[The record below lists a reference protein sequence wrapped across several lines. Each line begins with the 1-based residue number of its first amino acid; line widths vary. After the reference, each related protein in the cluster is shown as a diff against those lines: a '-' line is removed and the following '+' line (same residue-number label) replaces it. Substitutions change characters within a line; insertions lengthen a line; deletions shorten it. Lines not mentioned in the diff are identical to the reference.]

1 VIAIKILFS
10 RTFLTGLAI
19 GLLTA
24 GAAGYKMK
32 KKNNLHNLGLTP
44 EAVRK
49 AARHKFLGRDKG
61 EERWLTNTST

>member
-1 VIAIKILFS
+1 VIAPEGRVCETSRVIAIKTLFS
-10 RTFLTGLAI
+10 RTFLTGLAL

-24 GAAGYKMK
+24 GLASYKMK

-49 AARHKFLGRDKG
+49 AARRKIPG
-61 EERWLTNTST
+61 